1 MDTNAAAEP
10 RTRRKALLWR
20 IAGTAAAAGLVAVVV
35 TVGGASGA
43 KSSPDSVPLAAAPA
57 AGDSPGFAVEDYN
70 YPGADAILAAQGI
83 TLKRGDGH
91 IILADC
97 ASPGEVLAIKSTQ
110 TAANICFLVT
120 GSSGWLTMEIPEVF
134 AVRGNNYTTQ
144 VDMTA
149 GTDQRTFDIDKN
161 LWTGVGE
168 SADEQGRPFM
178 LMEIR
183 TSM

>member
-70 YPGADAILAAQGI
+70 YPGAAAILAAQGI

-91 IILADC
+91 IVLADC
-97 ASPGEVLAIKSTQ
+97 ASSGEVLAIKSGL
-110 TAANICFLVT
+110 TADNICFLVT
-120 GSSGWLTMEIPEVF
+120 GNSGWLTMEIPDVF
-134 AVRGNNYTTQ
+134 TIRGTDYTTQ

-149 GTDQRTFDIDKN
+149 GTEHRTYDIDKN

-168 SADEQGRPFM
+168 GDGEPDAYA
-178 LMEIR
+178 LVEIR

>member
-10 RTRRKALLWR
+10 RTRHRALLWR

-35 TVGGASGA
+35 TYGGSSGA

-97 ASPGEVLAIKSTQ
+97 AGSGELLEIKSGQ
-110 TAANICFLVT
+110 TAGDICFSVI
-120 GSSGWLTMEIPEVF
+120 GSSGWLTMEIPDVF
-134 AVRGNNYTTQ
+134 TIKGNDYTTQ

-149 GTDQRTFDIDKN
+149 GTEHRTYDITKN
-161 LWTGVGE
+161 LWTGVGQGGGE
-168 SADEQGRPFM
+168 SDSYA
-178 LMEIR
+178 LVEIR
-183 TSM
+183 TSR